1 MLNAIALIFH
11 LVAINI
17 WVGGTFFAI
26 VILGRA
32 IKNIAAAQQLIVW
45 QLVLERFFTWA
56 WVAVFILL
64 TSGTWMVYSIY
75 GGFDTIPV
83 YIMLMGLIAL
93 LMISVFIYIYFFPY
107 QQYKRLV
114 QTNDV
119 DSCIQKLAAIRF
131 AGTINMIL
139 GLCVVVVI
147 GSGPYIL

>member
-1 MLNAIALIFH
+1 MLNAIALILH
-11 LVAINI
+11 LVAINV

-32 IKNIAAAQQLIVW
+32 IKNIAAAQQLLLW
-45 QLVLERFFTWA
+45 QLVLERFFIWA

-107 QQYKRLV
+107 QQYKLLV

-119 DSCIQKLAAIRF
+119 DSCVQKLAVIRF

-147 GSGPYIL
+147 GSGPYML

>member
-1 MLNAIALIFH
+1 MLNAIALILH
-11 LVAINI
+11 LVAINV

-32 IKNIAAAQQLIVW
+32 IKNIAAAQQLLLW
-45 QLVLERFFTWA
+45 QLVLERFFSWA

-107 QQYKRLV
+107 QQYKLLV

-119 DSCIQKLAAIRF
+119 DSCIQKLAVIRF

-139 GLCVVVVI
+139 GLCIVVVI

>member
-1 MLNAIALIFH
+1 MLNAIALILH
-11 LVAINI
+11 LVAINV

-32 IKNIAAAQQLIVW
+32 IKYMATAQQLLLW
-45 QLVLERFFTWA
+45 QLVLERFFIWA

-107 QQYKRLV
+107 QQYKLLV

-119 DSCIQKLAAIRF
+119 DSCVQKLAVIRF

>member
-1 MLNAIALIFH
+1 MLNAIALILH
-11 LVAINI
+11 LIAINV

-32 IKNIAAAQQLIVW
+32 IRNIAAAQQLLLW
-45 QLVLERFFTWA
+45 QFVLERFFTWA
-56 WVAVFILL
+56 WVAIFILL
-64 TSGTWMVYSIY
+64 TSGSWMVYSIY
-75 GGFDTIPV
+75 GGFDTIPA

-93 LMISVFIYIYFFPY
+93 LMNSVFIYIYFFPY
-107 QQYKRLV
+107 QQYKLLV

-119 DSCIQKLAAIRF
+119 DSCIQKLAVIRF